1 MAKCNESEVGKIV
14 ADVVVE
20 KLRKHSITQ
29 ELLDEGAFDVA
40 KLYIDFLKA
49 RSAKLMSLVVKK
61 PVRLTEPKHANVP
74 DSAKGDQ

>member
-29 ELLDEGAFDVA
+29 ELLDEGAFDVV
-40 KLYIDFLKA
+40 KSYIDFLKA
-49 RSAKLMSLVVKK
+49 RSDKSMSPVVNSRLRIAKARITKK
-61 PVRLTEPKHANVP
+61 KE
-74 DSAKGDQ
+74 GF

>member
-40 KLYIDFLKA
+40 KSYIDFLKA
-49 RSAKLMSLVVKK
+49 RSDKSMSPVVKK
-61 PVRLTEPKHANVP
+61 PVRLTEPKTV
-74 DSAKGDQ
+74 

>member
-40 KLYIDFLKA
+40 KSYIDFLKKRA
-49 RSAKLMSLVVKK
+49 EKVVT
-61 PVRLTEPKHANVP
+61 P
-74 DSAKGDQ
+74 